1 MAPPAAGGPP
11 RGIPCIQDAQDRG
24 GLRSASNPAWREL
37 CLACQP
43 EVCLCSSRRGEEGVK
58 KFGCMVA
65 GSCMVGAEEPR
76 GPAAS
81 NLHRFRLLLDPG
93 EDQFF
98 VALLF
103 PLVEYNSFEKEI

>member
-1 MAPPAAGGPP
+1 
-11 RGIPCIQDAQDRG
+11 
-24 GLRSASNPAWREL
+24 
-37 CLACQP
+37 
-43 EVCLCSSRRGEEGVK
+43 
-58 KFGCMVA
+58 
-65 GSCMVGAEEPR
+65 MVGAEEPR

-93 EDQFF
+93 EDHFF